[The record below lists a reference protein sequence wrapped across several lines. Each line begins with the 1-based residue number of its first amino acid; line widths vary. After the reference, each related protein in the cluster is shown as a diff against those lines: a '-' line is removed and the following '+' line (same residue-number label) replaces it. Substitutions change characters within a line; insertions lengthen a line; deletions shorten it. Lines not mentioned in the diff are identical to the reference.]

1 MDAPLF
7 LSLYGLFN
15 LYIYFMAYLYAPA
28 TINAVEYDESGVVKR
43 SRDSGRYDIQEA
55 EKER

>member
-15 LYIYFMAYLYAPA
+15 LYIFFMAYLYAPA
-28 TINAVEYDESGVVKR
+28 TVNSVEYDETGVVRK
-43 SRDSGRYDIQEA
+43 SRGSGRYDVQEA
-55 EKER
+55 ERER